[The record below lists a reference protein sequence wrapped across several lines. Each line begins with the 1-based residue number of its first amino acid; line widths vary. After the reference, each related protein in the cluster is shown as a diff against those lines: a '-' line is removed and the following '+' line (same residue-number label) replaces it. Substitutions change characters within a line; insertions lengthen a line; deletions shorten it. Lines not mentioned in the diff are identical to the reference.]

1 MSKMES
7 IPTSSLK
14 ANTYYSKPLWID
26 EGFML
31 LPVDLPVTKSLIE
44 ELQKWGY
51 KSILSSG
58 ILRTAVPGSVDSKL
72 NNEAKESEGRRTT
85 LDFFSSFTKF
95 VQKTYE
101 AFNGEGHLNLGSITE
116 QVKST
121 ILMLKDYRAF
131 ILRLPSLE
139 AKGVDYLYTHSA
151 RATIIALT
159 IGNGLKLSHFRL
171 IELGIAAILHEVG
184 MLKMP
189 SHIVNKTGGL
199 SEKEK
204 KIISTH
210 PLIGLKMLQN
220 FSREHSNSITQE
232 IFLAVSQHH
241 ERLNGSGYPQGIRG
255 ESITQF
261 AKILAVACSYDA
273 QISSRPFRESGES
286 HTTMLKMLK
295 DKHSLYDEKVI
306 IALLNS
312 ISLFAFGSYVRL
324 KNGSIGTIVDIGES
338 PQYPLVKLCLD
349 ENLQPYSEQPIIKT
363 SENEAKFTVIQVLGK
378 RDVQNLVSR
387 KLLPE

>member
-14 ANTYYSKPLWID
+14 ANTYYSEPLWID
-26 EGFML
+26 EEFML
-31 LPVDLPVTKSLIE
+31 LPVDSPITKSLIE
-44 ELQKWGY
+44 KLQKWGY
-51 KSILSSG
+51 KSILTNG
-58 ILRTAVPGSVDSKL
+58 VLRTAIPGSIDSNL

-95 VQKTYE
+95 IQKSYE
-101 AFNGEGHLNLGSITE
+101 AFNSEGHLNLDSITE

-131 ILRLPSLE
+131 ILRLPNLK
-139 AKGVDYLYTHSA
+139 AKGIDYLYTHSA
-151 RATIIALT
+151 RTTIIALT

-199 SEKEK
+199 SEREK

-210 PLIGLKMLQN
+210 PIIGLKMLQKY
-220 FSREHSNSITQE
+220 SREHSSPITQE
-232 IFLAVSQHH
+232 ILLAVSQHH
-241 ERLNGSGYPQGIRG
+241 ERLNGSGYPQGISG

-286 HTTMLKMLK
+286 HVTILKMLK
-295 DKHSLYDEKVI
+295 DMRSLYDEGVI
-306 IALLNS
+306 TALLNS
-312 ISLFAFGSYVRL
+312 ISLFAIGSYIRL
-324 KNGSIGTIVDIGES
+324 KNGSIGTIVDIGDS
-338 PQYPLVKLCLD
+338 PRYPIIKLYLD
-349 ENLQPYSEQPIIKT
+349 ENLQPYNEQPIIKT
-363 SENEAKFTVIQVLGK
+363 SENEAKFTIAQVLGK
-378 RDVQNLVSR
+378 REVQNLVTR